1 MARTKPRL
9 FLDTNVFFSGL
20 YRADSPPATIL
31 EHHIK
36 GKINIIVSRQVL
48 EELVTTIR
56 TKKPDLLPRL
66 QTLLINAPPE
76 ICTDPTPKEVQQV
89 KRWINPADAP
99 ILAAAIKTR
108 ADCLVT
114 GNTRHF
120 TEQVAKTAKVVIFTP
135 FQFLASLR
143 RVQKRHRSGA
153 H

>member
-1 MARTKPRL
+1 MARTKPRP

-31 EHHIK
+31 EHHVK
-36 GKINIIVSRQVL
+36 GRINIVVSRQVL

-56 TKKPDLLPRL
+56 TKKPDLLPWL
-66 QTLLINAPPE
+66 QTFLTNAPPE
-76 ICTDPTPKEVQQV
+76 ICIDPTPKAVRRIR
-89 KRWINPADAP
+89 RWINPADAP

-120 TEQVAKTAKVVIFTP
+120 TEQVAKAAKVTIFTP
-135 FQFLASLR
+135 SQFLASLG
-143 RVQKRHRSGA
+143 RVQKRHRSSA

>member
-1 MARTKPRL
+1 MARTRPRP

-20 YRADSPPATIL
+20 YRADSPPAAIL
-31 EHHIK
+31 EHHAK

-56 TKKPDLLPRL
+56 TKKPNLLPRL
-66 QTLLINAPPE
+66 QTFLTNAPPE
-76 ICTDPTPKEVQQV
+76 ICMDPTLKEVQ
-89 KRWINPADAP
+89 RIGRFINPADAP

-108 ADCLVT
+108 ADCLIT

-120 TEQVAKTAKVVIFTP
+120 TEQVAKAARVTIFTP
-135 FQFLASLR
+135 SQFLSSLR
-143 RVQKRHRSGA
+143 RFQKRHRSGA